1 MMAAAQPETIFEIK
15 RSSIYFCRKAK
26 ERIQLGKGF
35 FGVVFKGHYKGEK
48 VAVKIVQD
56 GSMNPQ
62 DFLNEAQIMRTM
74 EHPNIIKLLAVCT
87 KKEPIY
93 IITEL
98 MKKGSLLEYLKKN
111 RQTLDIS
118 HQIEMAVQVA
128 CGMDYLEK
136 NLYIHRDLAA
146 RNVLVGENVYKVADF
161 GLARVLIKAPSD
173 SPNSQYYR
181 VIEGVC
187 LPIRWTAPDAI
198 VSNRFTIK
206 NDVWSFGILLYEI
219 MTFGM
224 EPYANIK
231 NNNKLIKRVTGGYRM
246 PCPRDCPE
254 NMYQIMSA
262 CWMMQANDRP
272 LFESL
277 HTMLSDLQ

>member
-98 MKKGSLLEYLKKN
+98 MKKGSLLEYLKSKS
-111 RQTLDIS
+111 TL
-118 HQIEMAVQVA
+118 
-128 CGMDYLEK
+128 L
-136 NLYIHRDLAA
+136 
-146 RNVLVGENVYKVADF
+146 
-161 GLARVLIKAPSD
+161 
-173 SPNSQYYR
+173 
-181 VIEGVC
+181 
-187 LPIRWTAPDAI
+187 WTAPDAI